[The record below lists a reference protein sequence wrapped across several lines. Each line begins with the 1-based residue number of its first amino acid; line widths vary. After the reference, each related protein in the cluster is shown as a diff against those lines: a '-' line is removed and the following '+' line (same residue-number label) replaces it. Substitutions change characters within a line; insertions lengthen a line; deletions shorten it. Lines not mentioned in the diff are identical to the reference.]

1 VRIYMPCATKPNKPN
16 KPKKPI
22 PSIRMIA
29 QFNHIIQQ
37 IAQYRDPS
45 KTLGAPLL
53 LTIIASEQKKLIDP
67 STRVICC
74 DNINSGAC
82 SPHRYIVVWRYE
94 ELYKVLVHEL
104 IHFHGIDFHHTDPMY
119 GQLDRMLELPRVK
132 GIDRLNESYTE
143 TLAVLVL
150 AVHGNVTREYDIRT
164 LLRIEAKFLMFQ
176 TAKIISMMGGRCFA
190 DYLDGTATICQTT
203 SFRSY
208 FIIKLMLVCNIDG
221 FVRFLANPN
230 DSNQYESDGF
240 KISGN
245 HRTKILEYGHLV
257 NQSFALFC
265 ANPLY
270 VATIDQYI
278 KQSAQSDPS
287 DWIVRTARMS
297 SMHIVP

>member
-1 VRIYMPCATKPNKPN
+1 
-16 KPKKPI
+16 
-22 PSIRMIA
+22 MIA
-29 QFNHIIQQ
+29 QLNHIVHR
-37 IAQYRDPS
+37 IAQYRAQS
-45 KTLGAPLL
+45 KAHDTSMAPLTPL
-53 LTIIASEQKKLIDP
+53 HLTIMASEQKKLIDP
-67 STRVICC
+67 NTRVICC

-82 SPHRYIVVWRYE
+82 TPHRYIVVWRYE

-104 IHFHGIDFHHTDPMY
+104 IHFHGIDFHYTDPMY
-119 GQLDRMLELPRVK
+119 DQLDQMLELPRVQ

-150 AVHGNVTREYDIRT
+150 AVHGNVTRDYDIRT

-176 TAKIISMMGGRCFA
+176 TAKIIRMMGGKCFA

-208 FIIKLMLVCNIDG
+208 FIIKLMLLCNIDG
-221 FVRFLANPN
+221 FVRFLANRH
-230 DSNQYESDGF
+230 DSNRGDSNRGDSNRGDSNRDDGF

-245 HRTKILEYGHLV
+245 HRTKMLEYGHLV

-265 ANPLY
+265 ANPRH
-270 VATIDQYI
+270 VAMIDRYI
-278 KQSAQSDPS
+278 KQIAQSDPS
-287 DWIVRTARMS
+287 GWIVQTARMS